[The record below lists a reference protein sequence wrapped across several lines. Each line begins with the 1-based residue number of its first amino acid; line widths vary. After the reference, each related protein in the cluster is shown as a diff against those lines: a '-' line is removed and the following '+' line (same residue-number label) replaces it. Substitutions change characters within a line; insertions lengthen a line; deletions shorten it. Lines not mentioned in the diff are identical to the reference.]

1 MSKPARKPLRRIAW
15 SMLLGGLGVAAVIL
29 GIGAFVVSRGESAGP
44 DQAATWPAGTEI
56 VMVQPLGRQQDNVDY
71 LANECTVTP
80 EGGRPMP
87 DVLIWGVPKRPEFT
101 GSATITCRYPAKVLT
116 GQAITIAHITRGPLV
131 FVPLFAAGLSVVFFL
146 PGFTF
151 VASSPVRLVAYV
163 AARITGADRT
173 NEFGLGDDDGETG
186 SGRNRRGRDAG

>member
-1 MSKPARKPLRRIAW
+1 
-15 SMLLGGLGVAAVIL
+15 MLLGGLGVAAVIF
-29 GIGAFVVSRGESAGP
+29 GTGAFVVSEGESAGP

-56 VMVQPLGRQQDNVDY
+56 VIERPLGRQQDNGGYYYND
-71 LANECTVTP
+71 CTVTP

-87 DVLIWGVPKRPEFT
+87 VVLFRGVPKRPEFT

-116 GQAITIAHITRGPLV
+116 GPAITIAHITRGPLV